1 MGRESVCDKSQT
13 AMGMYVNGGGKKLRV
28 YLRVLMKR
36 EGKDESCNQKKTKGK
51 KRIVMIEDRGKG

>member
-1 MGRESVCDKSQT
+1 MGRESVCDKSQIT
-13 AMGMYVNGGGKKLRV
+13 MGMYVNRGGKKLRV

-36 EGKDESCNQKKTKGK
+36 EEKDESCNKKKTKGK